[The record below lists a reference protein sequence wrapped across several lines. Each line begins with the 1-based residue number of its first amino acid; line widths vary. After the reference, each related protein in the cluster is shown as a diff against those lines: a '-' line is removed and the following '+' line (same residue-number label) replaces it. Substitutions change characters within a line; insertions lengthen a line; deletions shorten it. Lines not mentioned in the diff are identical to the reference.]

1 MSHRDITKTL
11 TACLREGV
19 PMIARPLLLYPLVAR
34 LLLMKDRALRYGIV
48 CEDFWDTI

>member
-19 PMIARPLLLYPLVAR
+19 PMIARPLL
-34 LLLMKDRALRYGIV
+34 KQSHALEIIAVR
-48 CEDFWDTI
+48 